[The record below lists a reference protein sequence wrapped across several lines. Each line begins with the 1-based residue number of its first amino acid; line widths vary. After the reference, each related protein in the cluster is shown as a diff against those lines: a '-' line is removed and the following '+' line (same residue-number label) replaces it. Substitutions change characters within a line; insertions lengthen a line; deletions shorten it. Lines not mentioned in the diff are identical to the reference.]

1 MKSILIFLL
10 FVITAGLVTGQ
21 TEKAPKPIA
30 PYSPV
35 VKAGNTYYL
44 AGQIPIDSKT
54 GELFQGD
61 IRIATRI
68 VMENMGAILKQ
79 NGLDYSNIV
88 KCTVYLKNL
97 DHYQAMNEVYGSFF
111 DGRYPARVAVQV
123 ARLPLDADIEIASI
137 AVKE

>member
-1 MKSILIFLL
+1 MKTMLVFSLFLIASGF
-10 FVITAGLVTGQ
+10 AMAQ
-21 TEKAPKPIA
+21 QDQAPRPIA
-30 PYSPV
+30 PYSPF
-35 VKAGNTYYL
+35 VKAGNTYYI
-44 AGQIPIDSKT
+44 AGQIPIDPET
-54 GELFQGD
+54 GELVRDD
-61 IRIATRI
+61 IRKATRV
-68 VMENMGAILKQ
+68 VMENIGRILKQ

-111 DGRYPARVAVQV
+111 AGRYPARVAVQV